1 MVEIQN
7 ITFCAQLNCQLDLKY
22 IARNSFNTEYKWKNI
37 NAVIKRLRSPRCT
50 GKIFNNGNIGLTG
63 CKSIE
68 QCDIAI
74 RKIARM
80 IQKLG
85 YKVKIS
91 NKKVTNMVGSI
102 DFGSIIDLEALA
114 TSIGQNASFEPELFP
129 GLIYTESYCK
139 ILVFRSGKI
148 VITGVKCKEE
158 LNNAFEIIFTKLF
171 I

>member
-7 ITFCAQLNCQLDLKY
+7 ITFCAKLNCKLDLEF
-22 IARNSFNTEYKWKNI
+22 IARNSFNVEYKWKKI
-37 NAVIKRLRSPRCT
+37 TAVIKRLRNPRCT
-50 GKIFNNGNIGLTG
+50 CKIFSNGNIGITG

-80 IQKLG
+80 IEKLG
-85 YKVKIS
+85 YEVKIT
-91 NKKVTNMVGSI
+91 NKEVTNMVGSFN
-102 DFGSIIDLEALA
+102 FGSIINLEALT

-129 GLIYTESYCK
+129 GLIYKTDTCS

-148 VITGVKCKEE
+148 IITGVKCKKE
-158 LNNAFEIIFTKLF
+158 LNDAFEIIFIKLF
-171 I
+171 